1 MIPNGEIAT
10 DRSKKSRIRHQKT
23 LVRRPRNPSRLPPMV
38 RPR

>member
-23 LVRRPRNPSRLPPMV
+23 LVRHPRNLRRLHLMV
-38 RPR
+38 THR